1 MMDNLIG
8 DDENL
13 MARTVRKLDNK
24 KTPLE
29 ELICIK
35 NTWDV
40 FELDACYDRDTQEL
54 VFKAVV
60 PNNTW
65 FSIGFGESMTN
76 TDMIGWFVK
85 DKAGSNVDYWST
97 SQAAPV
103 EDTTSDL
110 TEDRPAAYDEATDKM
125 TFVTRRLLD
134 TGDTEQDFLVKLNVD
149 QPMMYAYRKSDSD
162 WQRHDFRTF
171 WSLNIQDV
179 DGEVK
184 IADAGLDITELLR
197 NYEFEAHGW
206 WMWGSW
212 YIIGILLLATK
223 RYFK

>member
-1 MMDNLIG
+1 M
-8 DDENL
+8 
-13 MARTVRKLDNK
+13 
-24 KTPLE
+24 
-29 ELICIK
+29 
-35 NTWDV
+35 

-60 PNNTW
+60 PNNAW

-85 DKAGSNVDYWST
+85 DKAGSTVDYWST
-97 SQAAPV
+97 SHAAPE

-110 TEDRPAAYDEATDKM
+110 TEDRPAAYDAATDKM

-149 QPMMYAYRKSDSD
+149 QPMMYAYRKGDSN
-162 WQRHDFRTF
+162 WKVHDFRTF

-179 DGEVK
+179 GGKVR
-184 IADAGLDITELLR
+184 IADAGLDVTELLR
-197 NYEFEAHGW
+197 NYEYEAHGW

-212 YIIGILLLATK
+212 YIFGILLLATK
-223 RYFK
+223 RYGK